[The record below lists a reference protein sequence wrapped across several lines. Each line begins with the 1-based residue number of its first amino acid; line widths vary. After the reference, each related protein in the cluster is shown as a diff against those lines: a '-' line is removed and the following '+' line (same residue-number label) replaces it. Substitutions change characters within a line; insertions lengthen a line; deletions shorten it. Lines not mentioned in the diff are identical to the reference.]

1 MFAAE
6 KKIFFFNFYVKTID
20 QKIFEIITDPI
31 SSSED
36 SSAPTPPRDSRLDNI
51 GVMSERLF
59 IAEDKLACKLKKKIS
74 VKSNILVDKQLR

>member
-1 MFAAE
+1 MTSGRCLLQ
-6 KKIFFFNFYVKTID
+6 KKKYFYVKTID

-36 SSAPTPPRDSRLDNI
+36 SSAPTPPLDSLLDNI

-59 IAEDKLACKLKKKIS
+59 IAEDKLA
-74 VKSNILVDKQLR
+74 